1 MEIKLLVTGV
11 KGGTFKDDAQ
21 QDREY
26 GYVYSAGEFRN
37 SERDTTFQTG
47 VHANKFRC
55 PDLKILS
62 LIRTRLL
69 QAGKPIELA
78 LDIDFSGKEGEVS
91 QPVVV
96 GIR

>member
-1 MEIKLLVTGV
+1 MEIKLMVTGV

-55 PDLKILS
+55 PDLTLLKA
-62 LIRTRLL
+62 IRSRLV
-69 QAGKPIELA
+69 ASGKPLEIL